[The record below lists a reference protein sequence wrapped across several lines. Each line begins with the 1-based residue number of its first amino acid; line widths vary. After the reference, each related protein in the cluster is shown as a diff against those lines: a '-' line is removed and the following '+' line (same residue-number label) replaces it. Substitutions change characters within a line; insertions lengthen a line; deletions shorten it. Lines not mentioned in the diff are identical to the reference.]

1 MGMTGTETLDHQR
14 DDKEH
19 KLTSLS
25 QKEAAWTNGDRKD
38 AKRNDLEIRLPPARF
53 CRFALKPSVLGS
65 QPLKEPTRVRVRPG
79 GLRVPALCRERI
91 LSLSHTELSPGF
103 LLLSHHYKA
112 YSARL
117 GDRYKN

>member
-38 AKRNDLEIRLPPARF
+38 AKRNDLEIR
-53 CRFALKPSVLGS
+53 
-65 QPLKEPTRVRVRPG
+65 
-79 GLRVPALCRERI
+79 
-91 LSLSHTELSPGF
+91 
-103 LLLSHHYKA
+103 
-112 YSARL
+112 
-117 GDRYKN
+117 